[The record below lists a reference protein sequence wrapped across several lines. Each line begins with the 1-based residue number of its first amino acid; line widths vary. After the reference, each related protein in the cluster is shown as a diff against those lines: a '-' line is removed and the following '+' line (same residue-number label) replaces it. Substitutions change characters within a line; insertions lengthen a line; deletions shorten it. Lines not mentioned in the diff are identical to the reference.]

1 MRRCIKIRSCERLS
15 WTEAHFR
22 DTSHR
27 ERCTATD
34 RTFHQPLS
42 PCTSASPASSLCVS
56 PHSLLL
62 YTPSKVFTLIPSI
75 KLSSFLAVL
84 PSRTRPVPIP
94 SPPGF
99 CLFRLVSPFLR
110 SAFHIPSHTPS
121 GRHQKRRSHPHS
133 PPAPRTHPATHA
145 RPLSRWRVSE
155 KHFGAA
161 SSNHTQSLDSDR
173 TGLTTIH
180 LRLLCHH

>member
-1 MRRCIKIRSCERLS
+1 MRRCIKIRSCERFS

-22 DTSHR
+22 DTSHTGH
-27 ERCTATD
+27 CTATD

-94 SPPGF
+94 LPPGF
-99 CLFRLVSPFLR
+99 RLFRLVSPFLC
-110 SAFHIPSHTPS
+110 SAFHIRSHTPS
-121 GRHQKRRSHPHS
+121 GRHQKTPFASPFAASPTNASRDSRTTLVALARQRKALWRSVIEPHS
-133 PPAPRTHPATHA
+133 I
-145 RPLSRWRVSE
+145 V
-155 KHFGAA
+155 G
-161 SSNHTQSLDSDR
+161 
-173 TGLTTIH
+173 
-180 LRLLCHH
+180 